1 VRQQNN
7 PPRGIHEIA
16 SALQSSQSTAFQ
28 DAGALGP
35 LRVVNGLS
43 TTDTS
48 SAITTA
54 ATENAAINPYEG
66 VPAIGRPGNSTIR
79 WTGGLQ
85 AHPEVQESS
94 EMEIM
99 PDESEIPEIPP
110 PRKPI
115 TPSLATMEKAVSARI
130 YFENLYFPLF
140 RQKPSREQRRL
151 AMERDM
157 AAMQLSPAE
166 KEALRARWRQN
177 ETDYLR
183 EKRRKVDVSAFIK
196 LKTIGHGIFLPI

>member
-1 VRQQNN
+1 
-7 PPRGIHEIA
+7 
-16 SALQSSQSTAFQ
+16 
-28 DAGALGP
+28 
-35 LRVVNGLS
+35 
-43 TTDTS
+43 
-48 SAITTA
+48 
-54 ATENAAINPYEG
+54 
-66 VPAIGRPGNSTIR
+66 
-79 WTGGLQ
+79 
-85 AHPEVQESS
+85 
-94 EMEIM
+94 MEIM